1 MATTLN
7 MTLLLRRAAFADSCV
22 LQAGEPGYHTTTKEF
37 KIGDGTTTWKEL
49 PIANKTQIEAI
60 VNAAI
65 TAHAAGYYTKT
76 EIDDIKTALQSA
88 TSKVAT
94 DLTAEVTARTN
105 ADTNLQNQI
114 TNKLASADFTSWKNT
129 HETGHAKSAS
139 EITTEI
145 TNAVNGEKTLRE
157 QADAAINNKIGGS
170 FDATNTVAKAITAAE
185 AAAKAH
191 AESKATAA
199 QTAAIAEAESKD
211 AARAQAAT
219 NALNSA
225 VSALETKISDGD
237 AATLASAKAYTDEK
251 VAAEA
256 KLRSDA
262 DNALDERI
270 DKLEAFFEGADHDGE
285 SGGLKDALDTLV
297 EIQNYI
303 ESEGSVAD
311 DMVKDIAQNTSDI
324 SALSSRVGV
333 NEGAITTL
341 GTSKLDKSVYDAY
354 INGKSLSDAELKS
367 YADGKASAAQTAAIT
382 EAGKLDTALHTEISK
397 EIDADVKAA
406 IDTEIAR
413 ANGAY
418 DPKGAAATAEA
429 NAKSHANS
437 ADAALKTALE
447 GVASTAK
454 SSDTTIAGAKK
465 YADEKASA
473 AETNATSAVIGTS
486 SDTKTD
492 NTIYGAK
499 AFATD
504 AANTAKSA
512 VIGTSSDTKASDTI
526 KGAKKYADDA
536 ASTAK
541 SEAIAAVVGTAK
553 DGADTDTIEGVRKAF
568 AAADTTVLSTAKT
581 YAEQQVTNAHKDF
594 QTATVKDA
602 AHDSATDPSF
612 ITSITLTK
620 GHVTGATVRNLAEV
634 LSAMEFIFDGGT
646 APNTV
651 EI

>member
-7 MTLLLRRAAFADSCV
+7 MTLLLRRAAFADTCV

-49 PIANKTQIEAI
+49 PIANKTQIDAI
-60 VNAAI
+60 VSAAI
-65 TAHAAGYYTKT
+65 TAHAAGYYTKG
-76 EIDDIKTALQSA
+76 EIDEIKLALQNA

-114 TNKLASADFTSWKNT
+114 NNKLASADFTSWKNT
-129 HETGHAKSAS
+129 HENGHAKSAS

-157 QADAAINNKIGGS
+157 QADTAINNKIGGS

-185 AAAKAH
+185 TAAKTY
-191 AESKATAA
+191 AEAQASAA
-199 QTAAIAEAESKD
+199 QTAAESTAESKD
-211 AARAQAAT
+211 AARAQAAAT
-219 NALNSA
+219 ALSTA
-225 VSALETKISDGD
+225 KTELEGKISAGD
-237 AATLASAKAYTDEK
+237 SATLKSAKDYTDEK

-303 ESEGSVAD
+303 ESEGTAAD
-311 DMVKDIAQNTSDI
+311 EMLKDISQNTSNI
-324 SALSSRVGV
+324 SALTSRMGTAES
-333 NEGAITTL
+333 NITTL
-341 GTSKLDKSVYDAY
+341 GTNKLDKSVYETY
-354 INGKSLSDAELKS
+354 ISGKSMSDAQLKE
-367 YADGKASAAQTAAIT
+367 YAEDEADAAQTAAIT
-382 EAGKLDTALHTEISK
+382 EAGKLDTALHTVISK
-397 EIDADVKAA
+397 EIDDDVKAA

-418 DPKGAAATAEA
+418 DPKGSAATAET
-429 NAKSHANS
+429 NAKNFATS
-437 ADAALKTALE
+437 ADTALKTAIE

-454 SSDTTIAGAKK
+454 SSDPTIAGAKK

-473 AETNATSAVIGTS
+473 AETNAKTAVIGTS
-486 SDTKTD
+486 TDAKTA

-504 AANTAKSA
+504 AANAAKSA
-512 VIGTSSDTKASDTI
+512 VIGTASDTKASDTI

-541 SEAIAAVVGTAK
+541 SEAISAVVGTAN
-553 DGADTDTIEGVRKAF
+553 DGADTDTIKGVRKAF
-568 AAADTTVLSTAKT
+568 AAADTTVLATAKT

-634 LSAMEFIFDGGT
+634 LAAMEFIFDGGT
-646 APNTV
+646 SADTV